1 MADLKRSLKQSIHR
15 VAGDYDIFVTE
26 TGPADGTPVVFIHG
40 SGPGASGASNFR
52 SNIDAFAD
60 AGYRVILPDLIGY
73 GASSKPEGLDYTLQL
88 FTDTLYDALRQ
99 HGLESAHL
107 VGNSLGGGIAL
118 LMTLDH
124 PEFTA
129 RMVLMAPG
137 CVAERESYF
146 VMPGIAKMVSN
157 FGGPDFNLAEQ
168 KRLVSNLVHPDF
180 ASRISD
186 ALVEERFAVART
198 QPKDVLVRMRT
209 PDLSLRLSE
218 IDKPIFVLW
227 GLNDDFC
234 PEAHSRLFLDHCR
247 DVRAVTFG
255 RTGHWVQVERA
266 AEFNAYAIDFLNA
279 HPNACPDA

>member
-1 MADLKRSLKQSIHR
+1 MADVRQATYR
-15 VAGDYDIFVTE
+15 VAGGYDIVVAE
-26 TGPADGTPVVFIHG
+26 AGPVDGPAVVFIHG
-40 SGPGASGASNFR
+40 SGPGASGVSNFR
-52 SNIDAFAD
+52 GNIDAFAD
-60 AGYRVILPDLIGY
+60 AGYRVVLPDLIGY

-88 FTDTLYDALRQ
+88 FTDTLYDALLQ
-99 HGLESAHL
+99 HGLTSAHL

-118 LMTLDH
+118 LLTLEH
-124 PEFTA
+124 PEFTE

-146 VMPGIAKMVSN
+146 VMPGISKMVSN

-180 ASRISD
+180 VPNITDELIA
-186 ALVEERFAVART
+186 ERFAVART

-209 PDLSLRLSE
+209 PDLSPRLGE

-227 GLNDDFC
+227 GLNDEFC
-234 PEAHSRLFLDHCR
+234 PEAHARLFLEHCR
-247 DVRAVTFG
+247 DARAITFA

-266 AEFNAYAIDFLNA
+266 AEFNAYAIQFLNA
-279 HPNACPDA
+279 